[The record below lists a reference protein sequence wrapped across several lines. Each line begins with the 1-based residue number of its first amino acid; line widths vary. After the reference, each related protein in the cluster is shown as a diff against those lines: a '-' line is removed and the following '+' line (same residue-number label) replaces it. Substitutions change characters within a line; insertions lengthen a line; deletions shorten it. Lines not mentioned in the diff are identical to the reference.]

1 MIANFREG
9 VSVCRRYDIGNQ
21 QQDGGGTR
29 DERASRRESD
39 DATERRK
46 YKPREQCVVERV
58 VRPDCASNLGDV
70 VVSLKKTFIIVI
82 EGLFCTMSW
91 DGRGKLHL
99 QALPGLAVFFM
110 LPNFLDVDTELCEQ
124 KRRCEVIPISIAR
137 EVEQMQP
144 IPGCR
149 EDMAGEG
156 CTGVCTFLDDT
167 TLAIFNPHASGS
179 EVAAT
184 IRTSERS
191 KGDCRPLRLN
201 SHQDVV

>member
-1 MIANFREG
+1 MRGRKSSAPRMRQQPRRSSRVAEEDLYHCNRR
-9 VSVCRRYDIGNQ
+9 SVLHY
-21 QQDGGGTR
+21 
-29 DERASRRESD
+29 E
-39 DATERRK
+39 
-46 YKPREQCVVERV
+46 
-58 VRPDCASNLGDV
+58 
-70 VVSLKKTFIIVI
+70 LKKTFIIVI

-110 LPNFLDVDTELCEQ
+110 RPNFLDVDTGLCEQ
-124 KRRCEVIPISIAR
+124 KRSCEVIPISIAR

-149 EDMAGEG
+149 EDMASEE

-167 TLAIFNPHASGS
+167 TLAVFNPHASGS

-191 KGDCRPLRLN
+191 KGDCRRCVSIRIKTSCKPSGCPLI
-201 SHQDVV
+201 

>member
-1 MIANFREG
+1 MMIANLREG

-58 VRPDCASNLGDV
+58 VRPECASNLGEV

-99 QALPGLAVFFM
+99 QALSGLAVFFM
-110 LPNFLDVDTELCEQ
+110 WPNFLDGRQLTSGLCWCRLATSTPVPTLSNHSYMSVRSWLVWRICSNGTCTYLILRPNSSD
-124 KRRCEVIPISIAR
+124 KTLAACSPVSPSDAISIR
-137 EVEQMQP
+137 LP
-144 IPGCR
+144 
-149 EDMAGEG
+149 
-156 CTGVCTFLDDT
+156 
-167 TLAIFNPHASGS
+167 
-179 EVAAT
+179 
-184 IRTSERS
+184 
-191 KGDCRPLRLN
+191 KRP
-201 SHQDVV
+201 